1 MSLPPIPNHLHQ
13 LYHRIQIRHII
24 RTLMKLE
31 HFSLKLDVIKAAQFR
46 QIARLTEIVER
57 PRTFSGNLHR
67 RVDDHDLLPQV
78 LL

>member
-1 MSLPPIPNHLHQ
+1 
-13 LYHRIQIRHII
+13 
-24 RTLMKLE
+24 MKLE